1 MSHRWR
7 QSFTVTSFLAALIIV
22 VAAAGYGGGDASS
35 GGGVAAQSAPTSTTP
50 STTTPTTTSPS
61 TPTTSTGSAASKDPV
76 LTVQTVFGAIQAN
89 DLNTLQ
95 GLVGA
100 SATSKGSTQVAWGSN
115 DLNAYVGNTNFD
127 TALSYLVVSN
137 DGSAAT
143 IHVRGVMTFRD
154 PGHAPETTA
163 AVVVYDIAGNAKLT
177 ASGGSWVMTT
187 FPNIFPRGCFD
198 NTLPITAGL
207 KTAA

>member
-1 MSHRWR
+1 MSRR
-7 QSFTVTSFLAALIIV
+7 QRYSFTVTSFLAALIII
-22 VAAAGYGGGDASS
+22 VAVAGCDGVGTSSS
-35 GGGVAAQSAPTSTTP
+35 GGVSAQATS
-50 STTTPTTTSPS
+50 TTPTTTSPS
-61 TPTTSTGSAASKDPV
+61 TPTTPSAGAPARQDPV

-95 GLVGA
+95 GIVGT
-100 SATSKGSTQVAWGSN
+100 SAAARGTNQVAWGSN

-127 TALSYLVVSN
+127 TALSYEVESN
-137 DGSAAT
+137 DGSTAD
-143 IHVRGVMTFRD
+143 IHVRGVITFHD
-154 PGHAPETTA
+154 PGHAPETRA
-163 AVVVYDIAGNAKLT
+163 AVVVYDISGDAILAAG
-177 ASGGSWVMTT
+177 GGSWVMTT